1 MQTYRQAGRLAR
13 VCECLCVWVRLSRS
27 QSSVSHAKMLAA
39 AAEAVVC
46 RAACTE
52 CEILKRQQQQE
63 VKRGRG
69 KFQPASLPASQKQ
82 FLAARACCCCC
93 CRLKRLNCWKA
104 GQTPDRQVEG
114 GGDNG
119 GGAATTT
126 TTTTAGSQAAQAA
139 HRWQQRAGAAGS
151 GSAAQTNN
159 ASRCAVVKFSFSA
172 AVACCLCPPSFL
184 HCLLLLL
191 PLPLP
196 LPFLCATAASFGRG
210 LGRGRGE
217 KSREHVAGAS
227 CCFCCCRVSRC
238 CLMPRKLASLAP
250 DAANKVMS

>member
-1 MQTYRQAGRLAR
+1 MQTDRQAGRQAGSR
-13 VCECLCVWVRLSRS
+13 VWVLCVWVRLSRS

-39 AAEAVVC
+39 AAAAVVC

-114 GGDNG
+114 GGG
-119 GGAATTT
+119 QWGRCG
-126 TTTTAGSQAAQAA
+126 
-139 HRWQQRAGAAGS
+139 
-151 GSAAQTNN
+151 NN
-159 ASRCAVVKFSFSA
+159 NDDDDSRQ
-172 AVACCLCPPSFL
+172 PSS
-184 HCLLLLL
+184 
-191 PLPLP
+191 P
-196 LPFLCATAASFGRG
+196 
-210 LGRGRGE
+210 
-217 KSREHVAGAS
+217 S
-227 CCFCCCRVSRC
+227 C
-238 CLMPRKLASLAP
+238 ASLA
-250 DAANKVMS
+250 AAGGGSG